1 MFINLV
7 QNNYNNNMNH
17 FECVKCVGCT
27 HMHTLYENFIA
38 WLATSSLFHSPYLMS
53 SRTPREYHDHHL
65 VFMMQDFSQS
75 MTEVLSC
82 EKILLDV

>member
-1 MFINLV
+1 MDVIFINLV
-7 QNNYNNNMNH
+7 QNNYNNNINQVEY
-17 FECVKCVGCT
+17 FKCVGCT
-27 HMHTLYENFIA
+27 HMHTLFEKCIA
-38 WLATSSLFHSPYLMS
+38 WLARDSEEIPHY
-53 SRTPREYHDHHL
+53 HL